1 MSVIE
6 KRYWDYGR
14 DEGKR
19 IEREA
24 ILEYIDYH
32 PDATLQDIKD
42 EIDARTRQDDRE
54 RLKQWNF
61 TK

>member
-6 KRYWDYGR
+6 KRYWELGKH
-14 DEGKR
+14 EGKR

-24 ILEYIDYH
+24 ILEYIECH

-42 EIDARTRQDDRE
+42 EIDGRTRQDDKE
-54 RLKQWNF
+54 RLEVWS
-61 TK
+61 